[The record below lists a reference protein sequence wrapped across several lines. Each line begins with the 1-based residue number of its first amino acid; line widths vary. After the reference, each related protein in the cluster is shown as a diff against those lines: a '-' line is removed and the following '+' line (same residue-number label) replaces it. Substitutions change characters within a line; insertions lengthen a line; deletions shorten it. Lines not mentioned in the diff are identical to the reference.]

1 MEKRLI
7 GHRAVSLGSLAV
19 AAAAALCLTPPAARA
34 QSDVEA
40 IGRALGGAKP
50 PPAFYELL
58 ARHPRAFRFA
68 EDDGWVRK
76 GREISARR
84 GAMRSHLTQAV
95 ALAQRAHTDV
105 NGILVGDLN
114 VPAFLILYSNISS
127 IDSAALVANV
137 PRSALETKLFGT
149 AAAPPYSVHTYY
161 LEISSDSLRVNGTV
175 LDWTRVDSADTYY
188 EGSSNGLGGD
198 GNVAALIREMVAAHD
213 ATLDYGQFDNDGPD
227 GLPNSGDDDGF
238 VDAIVL
244 LHPEVDGACVN
255 QYPPSADN
263 IWAHRW
269 VYSGWTGFPLETLDD
284 VNGGGAKIKVNN
296 YIIQGGQGGDDGC
309 TPDEP
314 QSPGLIA
321 HETGHLFGL
330 PDLYNT
336 AWQTRDSEGIGHWGL
351 MGSGNWN
358 KAHRPAHMSAWSR
371 AELGWVTEVLLG
383 TDITIDIQPVEL
395 SDTAYIVPIPGTSEY
410 YLLENRQRIG
420 SDSLLHER
428 GLLVWHVDSTLARA
442 RSGFNTVNAAD
453 PEAVRLVQ
461 ADGVDHLQ
469 LGANRGDAGDPF
481 PGSTSNVRFS
491 FDTDPA
497 TQWNDGTCTEITV
510 GSIQQ
515 VNPMDPSGPV
525 RVVIGH
531 TAPQLVLD
539 SADPP
544 DGVMGTAYQHEFTA
558 TGGAGCNLWTVVGG
572 ALPEGLTL
580 QSGTGMLTGT
590 PAETGSFAFEAHVTS
605 GSQTES
611 TMTSL
616 DVAVPTLVMASVLD
630 ELLGV
635 SETLTDDE
643 LEYLDLLGNR
653 NGGFDVGDFHAWVE
667 SGDAPLTAAALA
679 ERLAELRGVDR

>member
-1 MEKRLI
+1 MEQRLTR
-7 GHRAVSLGSLAV
+7 HRIRSLGRL
-19 AAAAALCLTPPAARA
+19 AAAAAAAWCLTPTAARA

-50 PPAFYELL
+50 PPAFYEII

-114 VPAFLILYSNISS
+114 VPAFLIAYADTDLPT
-127 IDSAALVANV
+127 LMANV
-137 PRSALETKLFGT
+137 PRSELEAKLFGT

-161 LEISSDSLRVNGTV
+161 LEISGDSLRVNGTV
-175 LDWTRVDSADTYY
+175 LDWTVVAQNGTYY
-188 EGSSNGLGGD
+188 EGSGNGLGGD
-198 GNVAALIREMVAAHD
+198 SEVHELIEEMVAAHD
-213 ATLDYGQFDNDGPD
+213 AALDYGQFDNDGPD
-227 GLPNSGDDDGF
+227 GVPNSGDDDGF

-244 LHPEVDGACVN
+244 LHPEVDGACGNV
-255 QYPPSADN
+255 YPAAAPN

-269 VYSGWTGFPLETLDD
+269 VYSGWTSVPLETADD

-296 YIIQGGQGGDDGC
+296 YIIQGGQGGDGGC
-309 TPDEP
+309 TPDEA
-314 QSPGLIA
+314 QAPGLIA
-321 HETGHLFGL
+321 HETGHLLGL

-358 KAHRPAHMSAWSR
+358 TAGSPAHMEAWSR
-371 AELGWVTEVLLG
+371 AELGWVSEVLLASD
-383 TDITIDIQPVEL
+383 TTIDIQPVEL

-410 YLLENRQRIG
+410 YLLENRQKIG
-420 SDSLLHER
+420 SDVDLHER
-428 GLLVWHVDSTLARA
+428 GLLVWHVDSTLLSARA
-442 RSGFNTVNAAD
+442 GFNTVNAAD
-453 PEAVRLVQ
+453 PEALWLVQ
-461 ADGVDHLQ
+461 ADGANGLQ
-469 LGANRGDAGDPF
+469 LGTNRGDAGDPF

-497 TQWNDGTCTEITV
+497 TLQNNSTHTEITFDLIEQLDP
-510 GSIQQ
+510 GS
-515 VNPMDPSGPV
+515 PWGAV
-525 RVVIGH
+525 RVRV
-531 TAPQLVLD
+531 TQSSAPTLVL
-539 SADPP
+539 SPTSP
-544 DGVMGTAYQHEFTA
+544 TDGVMGTSYSDTLEASGGIGAYIWQ
-558 TGGAGCNLWTVVGG
+558 VISG

-580 QSGTGMLTGT
+580 GSTTGILQGT
-590 PAETGSFAFEAHVTS
+590 PAETGSFAFEAQVTS
-605 GSQTES
+605 GSQTQS
-611 TMTSL
+611 AMTSL
-616 DVAVPTLVMASVLD
+616 DVTAPTLVMASVLD

-635 SETLTDDE
+635 SQTLTDDE

-653 NGGFDVGDFHAWVE
+653 NGGFDVGDFHAWVD
-667 SGDAPLTAAALA
+667 SGDAPLTAMALA